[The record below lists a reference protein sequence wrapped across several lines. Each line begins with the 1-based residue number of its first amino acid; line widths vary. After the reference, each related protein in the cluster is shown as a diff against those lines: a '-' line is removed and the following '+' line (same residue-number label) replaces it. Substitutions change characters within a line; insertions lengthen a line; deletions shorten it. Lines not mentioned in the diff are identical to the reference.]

1 MVELIGACSIQRRPI
16 VRRGPPSCCPTTP
29 LPKRAPPVLDDLVV
43 LELASVLAG
52 PSVGQFFAELGAT
65 VLKVEN
71 PRTDGDVTRRWRA
84 PEGDGDGRGDRSA
97 YFCCCNHGKQSI
109 ALDLSVEAGRT
120 LLHELAKDADVVLA
134 SYRPGTA
141 EALGADY
148 ETLSAVNPD
157 LVYGHVTGY
166 GPDRERA
173 GYDAV
178 IQAESGFMH
187 MNGPADGPP
196 TKLPVALMDVLAA
209 HQLKEGL
216 LVALLRR
223 EQGGGGAYVPVS
235 LLQSAVSGLANQA
248 TNWLVAGH
256 RPQRMGSAHPN
267 IAPYGTSF
275 PTADGQSIVL
285 AVGTDRQFAALCD
298 ILGRPDLADD
308 SRFATN
314 EQRVAHRD
322 ALHAVLAD
330 RIRRLDHDALLA
342 DLHECGVPVGTVRD
356 VPAVFEQPPAEAMV
370 LNREGGPAGMRQAAF
385 PHTNDAAQSLR
396 PPPRYAEHTAA
407 VLRERLACSPDRV
420 DALAQDDVIVR

>member
-1 MVELIGACSIQRRPI
+1 MF
-16 VRRGPPSCCPTTP
+16 
-29 LPKRAPPVLDDLVV
+29 DDLLV

-65 VLKVEN
+65 VIKVEN
-71 PRTDGDVTRRWRA
+71 PRTDGDVTRQWTA
-84 PEGDGDGRGDRSA
+84 PGENSSEDGRSA

-109 ALDLSVEAGRT
+109 ALNLSTEDGQAVLHDLAR
-120 LLHELAKDADVVLA
+120 DADLVLA

-148 ETLSAVNPD
+148 ETLSSLNPD
-157 LVYGHVTGY
+157 LIYGHITGY
-166 GPDRERA
+166 GPNRARA

-187 MNGPADGPP
+187 MNGPGDGPP

-223 EQGGGGAYVPVS
+223 IQGQGGDYVPVS

-256 RPQRMGSAHPN
+256 SPQRMGSAHPN
-267 IAPYGTSF
+267 IAPYGI
-275 PTADGQSIVL
+275 PYDTADGPPIIL
-285 AVGTDRQFAALCD
+285 AVGTDRQFAALCNV
-298 ILGRPDLADD
+298 LGCPDLSEDA
-308 SRFATN
+308 RFATN

-322 ALHAVLAD
+322 ALQHVLAN
-330 RIRRLDHDALLA
+330 RIQQFEHDALLET
-342 DLHECGVPVGTVRD
+342 LHERGVPAGTVHD
-356 VPAVFEQPPAEAMV
+356 MPAVFDQPTAQKMV
-370 LNREGGPAGMRQAAF
+370 LDPEEGPAGLRQTAF
-385 PHTNDAAQSLR
+385 PHPDDDAPSLA
-396 PPPRYAEHTAA
+396 PPPHYAEHTTTILRNRLGCPPERIKTLQDAGA
-407 VLRERLACSPDRV
+407 VESAD
-420 DALAQDDVIVR
+420 